1 LCAPFRKASL
11 TSKEI
16 DKGINTETEL
26 PVDFGARR
34 LTGISV
40 EAYNKAGIHPD
51 TIKLILRSEARLA
64 KDDKAGARQALEEAT
79 VRDDRLPSPHFM
91 LAQLYETAGEY
102 DKAIER
108 YRKLQ
113 QIAPDNPLVLNNLA
127 YALAVR
133 KNNPQEALPLAEK
146 AHGLVKGNPNI
157 ADTLGWIYHLAG
169 QDEKAVKVLE
179 EAVRSAPGNADIH
192 LHFAIVSA
200 ATGNKLAAEIALKRA
215 LEIDPKLEQNEEV
228 KQLRAKMK

>member
-1 LCAPFRKASL
+1 
-11 TSKEI
+11 
-16 DKGINTETEL
+16 
-26 PVDFGARR
+26 V
-34 LTGISV
+34 
-40 EAYNKAGIHPD
+40 
-51 TIKLILRSEARLA
+51 
-64 KDDKAGARQALEEAT
+64 LEEAT
-79 VRDDRLPSPHFM
+79 LRDDRLPTPHFM
-91 LAQLYETAGEY
+91 LAQLYEAEGEY

-113 QIAPDNPLVLNNLA
+113 QIAPNNPLVLNNLA

-133 KNNPQEALPLAEK
+133 KNNPLEALPLAEK
-146 AHGLVKGNPNI
+146 AYELVKGNANI

-179 EAVRSAPGNADIH
+179 EAVRSAASGNADIH

-215 LEIDPKLEQNEEV
+215 LEINPKLEQSEDV
-228 KQLRAKMK
+228 KQLRAKIR